1 MNARE
6 TFVRFVERAGFND
19 PEQFEDERDALDA
32 LIAGTIAE
40 HEAAKSPRKSLRP
53 QTELG
58 LWVSLVVGTTLA
70 LLAFIGAVYLW
81 SLL

>member
-1 MNARE
+1 M
-6 TFVRFVERAGFND
+6 
-19 PEQFEDERDALDA
+19 
-32 LIAGTIAE
+32 
-40 HEAAKSPRKSLRP
+40 RKP

-58 LWVSLVVGTTLA
+58 LWVSLVVGTFVA

>member
-1 MNARE
+1 M
-6 TFVRFVERAGFND
+6 G
-19 PEQFEDERDALDA
+19 LM
-32 LIAGTIAE
+32 
-40 HEAAKSPRKSLRP
+40 RKP

-58 LWVSLVVGTTLA
+58 LWLSLIAGTTLA

>member
-1 MNARE
+1 M
-6 TFVRFVERAGFND
+6 
-19 PEQFEDERDALDA
+19 
-32 LIAGTIAE
+32 
-40 HEAAKSPRKSLRP
+40 RKP

-70 LLAFIGAVYLW
+70 VLAFIGAAYLW